1 MNGPETVSIKCVDGL
16 LKGRLALQD
25 SASPWTT
32 SHANLTSFPVNVG
45 IVVFQPRVSED
56 HLVPAEIGYLGYY
69 LFSVTLEINDYFSTM
84 GDVTSRVTCSIHVVY
99 QYGVWHQK

>member
-1 MNGPETVSIKCVDGL
+1 MNGPETILIERVDGV

-25 SASPWTT
+25 FASPWTA
-32 SHANLTSFPVNVG
+32 SHPDLTNFPVNVG

-69 LFSVTLEINDYFSTM
+69 LFSVTLEINDYFGTM
-84 GDVTSRVTCSIHVVY
+84 GDVTS
-99 QYGVWHQK
+99 

>member
-1 MNGPETVSIKCVDGL
+1 MNGSKTVVIECVDGL

-25 SASPWTT
+25 SASPWTVG
-32 SHANLTSFPVNVG
+32 HPDLTSFSVDVG
-45 IVVFQPRVSED
+45 IVVLQPRISKD

-84 GDVTSRVTCSIHVVY
+84 GDVTS
-99 QYGVWHQK
+99 